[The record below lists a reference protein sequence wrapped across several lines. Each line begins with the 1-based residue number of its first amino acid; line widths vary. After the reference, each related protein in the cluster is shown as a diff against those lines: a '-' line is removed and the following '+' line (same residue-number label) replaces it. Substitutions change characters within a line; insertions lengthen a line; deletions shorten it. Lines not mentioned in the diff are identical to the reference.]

1 MCPPVSM
8 AAEQHVYDRLGLKVI
23 ENTPEE
29 IRDIVMEMLT
39 RVSGAIQYSQ
49 EDGSLQEQFRSLSA
63 RCGPLYGDDD
73 IVVNARMGRDFLRKY
88 AGLLPTGMM
97 EECRNKG

>member
-8 AAEQHVYDRLGLKVI
+8 GAEQYVYDRLNLKVI

-39 RVSGAIQYSQ
+39 RVSGTIQYSQ
-49 EDGSLQEQFRSLSA
+49 EDGSLQERFRSLSA
-63 RCGPLYGDDD
+63 RCGPLYGDDG
-73 IVVNARMGRDFLRKY
+73 IVVHARMGRDFLRKY
-88 AGLLPTGMM
+88 PRFLPAGMM
-97 EECRNKG
+97 EECQNK